1 MPKFWQFKTIDSFT
15 VSAGSTVEKTW
26 TSDDD
31 YIIHT
36 IRLVETSGASLA
48 LLKTT
53 ITLSIA
59 EEPPRPKVL
68 TKDLVP
74 GSVFTG
80 YENQLPVL
88 DIPLNKSEVIKFS
101 FENAGT
107 SDVTIYVVM
116 ELWK

>member
-1 MPKFWQFKTIDSFT
+1 MAKFYAFKTIDSFT

-31 YIIHT
+31 YIIHK
-36 IRLVETSGASLA
+36 IRLVETTTVGLA
-48 LLKTT
+48 NLKTT
-53 ITLSIA
+53 ITMAIA
-59 EEPPRPKVL
+59 QEPGRPSVL
-68 TKDLVP
+68 TKDIVP
-74 GSVFTG
+74 GSVLTG
-80 YENQLPVL
+80 YENQLPTL
-88 DIPLNKSEVIKFS
+88 DIDISKSQVIKFS

>member
-1 MPKFWQFKTIDSFT
+1 MAKFYAFKTIDSFT

-26 TSDDD
+26 TADDD

-36 IRLVETSGASLA
+36 IRLVETTTVGLA
-48 LLKTT
+48 NLKTT
-53 ITLSIA
+53 ITLNGYA
-59 EEPPRPKVL
+59 V
-68 TKDLVP
+68 TKDIVP
-74 GSVFTG
+74 GSAFVG
-80 YENQLPVL
+80 YWNQLPEL
-88 DIPLNKSEVIKFS
+88 DIDISKSQVIKFS

>member
-1 MPKFWQFKTIDSFT
+1 MAKFYAFKTIDSFT
-15 VSAGSTVEKTW
+15 VSAGGTVEKTW
-26 TSDDD
+26 TADDD
-31 YIIHT
+31 YTIHT
-36 IRLVETSGASLA
+36 IRLVETTGASLT

-53 ITLSIA
+53 ISLSIS
-59 EEPPRPKVL
+59 EEPPRPQVI

-74 GSVFTG
+74 GSIFTG

-101 FENAGT
+101 FENADT
-107 SDVTIYVVM
+107 SDKTIYVVM